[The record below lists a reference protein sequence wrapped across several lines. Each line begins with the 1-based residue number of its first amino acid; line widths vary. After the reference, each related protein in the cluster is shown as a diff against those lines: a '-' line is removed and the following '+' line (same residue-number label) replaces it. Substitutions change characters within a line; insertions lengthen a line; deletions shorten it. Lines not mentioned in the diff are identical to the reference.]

1 LFIDIVGYS
10 KLLINQQSEQ
20 LETLKKIVR
29 GTEQFRIAE
38 AEGKLLRLPTGD
50 GGALVFRTDP
60 EAAVRCALEIGKEL
74 KSHPELRV
82 RMGIHSGPVNEV
94 SDLNEQANIAGA
106 GINLAKRVMD
116 CGDAGH
122 ILLSRHVAEDLE
134 HYGHWQPLLH
144 DLGECEVKH
153 GMRLDVVNLYNDGV
167 GNPQVPKKVQAVQQ
181 RKRIR
186 WVAAALL
193 LLAALALTFFIIMRK
208 PLPLAAGVPE
218 KSIAVLPF
226 ENLSRDPENA
236 YFAAGIQ
243 DEIITRLSK
252 IADLR
257 VISCTSTQR
266 FRTASDDIPAIGRQ
280 LGVANVV
287 EGSVQRITD
296 QFRVNVQLVE
306 VTTNAHL
313 WADTFDRERKDIFV
327 VESEIA
333 KTIAERLKAKLT
345 GREQEAITAHATDNP
360 IAHQLYLKGRYF
372 WNKRSREDM
381 IKALV
386 CFQQAAQ
393 QDPNYPLAYVGIADT
408 YNLMPLYDAGVPR
421 DCQPKAEAA
430 ARKALELDN
439 SSAEAHASLSLC
451 FFTSLDFDQSLGE
464 FEKSIQLNPNY
475 ATAHHWLAFV
485 FLATSQVDRAI
496 AECRRALE
504 LDPLSFIIN
513 SDLGTFYYYA
523 RRYDE
528 AIDQF
533 RKTIEIDPAFNHAHW
548 SLGKALE
555 MKGDLEPAMK
565 EYQKARELSDDPW
578 IVGLLAH
585 AYAASGNKIEAQ
597 KYLKQLQETAR
608 ERYVE
613 AQTFALVYLG
623 LGNKDEAIRW
633 LEQAYQGR
641 AGREV
646 FFMKSE
652 PLFDPLRGDPR
663 FQAVVKKVLSHR
675 GQ

>member
-1 LFIDIVGYS
+1 MNRRNFFAELKRRNVYKVAVAYAVVGWLIAQIATQIFPFFEIPNWGIRFVVLFIVIGFPIA
-10 KLLINQQSEQ
+10 LIIAWAFEATPEGIKRT
-20 LETLKKIVR
+20 ETADAMPPSLGRKKHAWIYVVV
-29 GTEQFRIAE
+29 I
-38 AEGKLLRLPTGD
+38 
-50 GGALVFRTDP
+50 GAL
-60 EAAVRCALEIGKEL
+60 LSIGLFFLGRYTAGNKT
-74 KSHPELRV
+74 
-82 RMGIHSGPVNEV
+82 V
-94 SDLNEQANIAGA
+94 ST
-106 GINLAKRVMD
+106 
-116 CGDAGH
+116 
-122 ILLSRHVAEDLE
+122 
-134 HYGHWQPLLH
+134 
-144 DLGECEVKH
+144 
-153 GMRLDVVNLYNDGV
+153 NDIS
-167 GNPQVPKKVQAVQQ
+167 N
-181 RKRIR
+181 
-186 WVAAALL
+186 
-193 LLAALALTFFIIMRK
+193 
-208 PLPLAAGVPE
+208 

-226 ENLSRDPENA
+226 ENLSRDPDNA

-287 EGSVQRITD
+287 QGSVQRTTD

-313 WADTFDRERKDIFV
+313 WADTFDRKRKDIFV

-333 KTIAERLKAKLT
+333 KTIAETLKAKLT

-360 IAHQLYLKGRYF
+360 VAHQLYLKGRYF

-381 IKALV
+381 IKALA

-439 SSAEAHASLSLC
+439 SSAEAHASLGLC

-485 FLATSQVDRAI
+485 FLATSQFDRAI
-496 AECRRALE
+496 TECKRGLE
-504 LDPLSFIIN
+504 LDPVSFIIN

-548 SLGKALE
+548 SLGKAFE

-597 KYLKQLQETAR
+597 KYLKQLQETAK

-623 LGNKDEAIRW
+623 LGNKDEALRW

>member
-1 LFIDIVGYS
+1 VKIDNFFAELKRRNVYKVAIAYVVAGWAFSQGIAQVFPVFDVPNWIIRLIV
-10 KLLINQQSEQ
+10 LLII
-20 LETLKKIVR
+20 L
-29 GTEQFRIAE
+29 G
-38 AEGKLLRLPTGD
+38 LPV
-50 GGALVFRTDP
+50 ALVLAWMFEITP
-60 EAAVRCALEIGKEL
+60 E
-74 KSHPELRV
+74 
-82 RMGIHSGPVNEV
+82 GIK
-94 SDLNEQANIAGA
+94 GA
-106 GINLAKRVMD
+106 D
-116 CGDAGH
+116 
-122 ILLSRHVAEDLE
+122 
-134 HYGHWQPLLH
+134 
-144 DLGECEVKH
+144 
-153 GMRLDVVNLYNDGV
+153 DVVPSAAQKKSNAWIYIVVV
-167 GNPQVPKKVQAVQQ
+167 GA
-181 RKRIR
+181 IISIG
-186 WVAAALL
+186 L
-193 LLAALALTFFIIMRK
+193 FFLGRYTARDTASATRTE
-208 PLPLAAGVPE
+208 LPA

-226 ENLSRDPENA
+226 ANLSPDPENA

-257 VISCTSTQR
+257 VISCTSTER
-266 FRTASDDIPAIGRQ
+266 FKTAPDDIPAIARQ
-280 LGVANVV
+280 LGVATVV
-287 EGSVQRITD
+287 QGSVQRTTD
-296 QFRVNVQLVE
+296 QFRVNVQLIE
-306 VTTNAHL
+306 AATDAHL

-333 KTIAERLKAKLT
+333 KTIAETLKAKLT

-360 IAHQLYLKGRYF
+360 VAHQLYLKGRYF

-381 IKALV
+381 IKALA
-386 CFQQAAQ
+386 CFQQAAE
-393 QDPNYPLAYVGIADT
+393 QDANYPLAYVGIADT

-439 SSAEAHASLSLC
+439 SSAEAHASLGLC

-464 FEKSIQLNPNY
+464 FEKSIRLNPNY

-485 FLATSQVDRAI
+485 FLATSQFDRAI
-496 AECRRALE
+496 AECKRALE
-504 LDPLSFIIN
+504 LDPVSFIIN

-548 SLGKALE
+548 SLGKAFE

-597 KYLKQLQETAR
+597 KYLKQLQETAK

-613 AQTFALVYLG
+613 PQTFALVYLG
-623 LGNKDEAIRW
+623 LGNKDEALPW